1 MFLEITWL
9 HLVRDLFRI
18 IALSFMLSGVEPGTG
33 RSLTGVLTRGCVWNA
48 NSVSVAVMKWHYLH
62 FVYIAIFLSPLS
74 GEVSWLF
81 DTSRGRDYKI
91 LLSFQGLEMTAS
103 VQQQQR
109 CPPTYCPQQPAV
121 VENVS
126 RLLTSL
132 LLSKQLVPHLTD
144 QCHESQ
150 TSPQSWQLLKTLYNH
165 CNYRS
170 LVGIKIKIQT
180 GWSAPDI
187 YEYTDWISS
196 TRSWRSCQV

>member
-1 MFLEITWL
+1 
-9 HLVRDLFRI
+9 
-18 IALSFMLSGVEPGTG
+18 MLSGVEPGTG
-33 RSLTGVLTRGCVWNA
+33 RSLTGVLSSDSVWNA
-48 NSVSVAVMKWHYLH
+48 NSVRVAVMKWHYLH
-62 FVYIAIFLSPLS
+62 FVYIAIFLSSLS

-91 LLSFQGLEMTAS
+91 LLSYQGLEMTAS

-109 CPPTYCPQQPAV
+109 CPPTYCLQQPAV

-165 CNYRS
+165 CNCRS
-170 LVGIKIKIQT
+170 LVGIEIKIQT

-187 YEYTDWISS
+187 YE
-196 TRSWRSCQV
+196 